1 MCCSHV
7 FILKYYLREHW
18 NEVREKEQRGYL
30 KPAWGGGLEGRSQ
43 EERVVFEVMLFSPV
57 ENCP

>member
-1 MCCSHV
+1 M
-7 FILKYYLREHW
+7 KYYLREHW

-30 KPAWGGGLEGRSQ
+30 KPAWGGGELEGRSQ

>member
-1 MCCSHV
+1 M
-7 FILKYYLREHW
+7 KYYLREHW